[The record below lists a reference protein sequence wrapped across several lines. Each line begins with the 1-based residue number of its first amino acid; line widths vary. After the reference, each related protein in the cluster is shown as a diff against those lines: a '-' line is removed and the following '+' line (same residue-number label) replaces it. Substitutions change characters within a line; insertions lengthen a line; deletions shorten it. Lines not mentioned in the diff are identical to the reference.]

1 MQNDREECFFLL
13 TSTGVAE
20 LRPPTLRFT
29 EGVAEFRPPGLWSGE
44 GVAGL
49 RRPAD
54 FRRGEYGKGYA
65 EQGSD
70 DPAGAGLGLD
80 RKCVVN

>member
-1 MQNDREECFFLL
+1 MFMAKGF
-13 TSTGVAE
+13 AE
-20 LRPPTLRFT
+20 FVPPAERFT
-29 EGVAEFRPPGLWSGE
+29 EGVAELRPPGLWSGE

-70 DPAGAGLGLD
+70 DPAGAGSGLD

>member
-1 MQNDREECFFLL
+1 VQNDREECFFLL
-13 TSTGVAE
+13 TSKGIAEFRPPTVRFTEGVAE
-20 LRPPTLRFT
+20 LRPP
-29 EGVAEFRPPGLWSGE
+29 GLWFNE

-49 RRPAD
+49 WRPAG
-54 FRRGEYGKGYA
+54 FRRDEYGKGYA

-70 DPAGAGLGLD
+70 GPAGAGSGLD